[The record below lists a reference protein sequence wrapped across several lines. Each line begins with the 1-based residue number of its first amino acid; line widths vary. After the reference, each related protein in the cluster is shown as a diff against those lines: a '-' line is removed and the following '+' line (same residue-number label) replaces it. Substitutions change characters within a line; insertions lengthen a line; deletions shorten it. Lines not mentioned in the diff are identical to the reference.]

1 VLPNIWDS
9 GADERKALRAT
20 MHAATKFWV
29 VLRTRRALVKAFNH
43 EELNK

>member
-1 VLPNIWDS
+1 LPNIWDS

-20 MHAATKFWV
+20 MRAAAKFWSLV
-29 VLRTRRALVKAFNH
+29 GICRALVKAFNH